1 MADTIDEIPG
11 SGDPDFDR
19 ARELLRDG
27 RIDEALDWFEIAST
41 GSPDPAVRASSCAY
55 AAGVL
60 LSLGRPWEVP
70 AWAEMLRDAGGS
82 RDLAAVLEASARLQ
96 LDEVDAAV
104 TLLDGVREP
113 ADPWFPCSATTARVI
128 RAHARYLAGDE
139 ERAFTEVMDAGASDP
154 YAPDVWD
161 AIARFCAETDF
172 DPQPLVDALPEDRVL
187 GVLTALAA
195 SYAPGVDRIASIV
208 WARNPGDARVLA
220 IVPRFAARLDSV
232 RALEWSA
239 RLRAAGMGR
248 TCPLLA
254 RAEDVNVDAADRV
267 RAAALAHASF
277 GDRRAR
283 EALERAI
290 AAVPDDELGSVV
302 DEVWVLARGLA
313 DSGVVAGAT
322 TSRRALRIAA
332 VLFAGGAH
340 DEAYAVLVHGL
351 AMEDAETLV
360 TEDVV
365 SLLPLPALTGLAEI
379 AERRGEDDVAGI
391 LEAVAVVAER

>member
-1 MADTIDEIPG
+1 VADTIDEIPG

-96 LDEVDAAV
+96 LDA
-104 TLLDGVREP
+104 P

-139 ERAFTEVMDAGASDP
+139 EQAFTEVMDAGASDP

-187 GVLTALAA
+187 GVLTSLAA

-208 WARNPGDARVLA
+208 WERNPGDARVLA

-277 GDRRAR
+277 GDKRAR

-290 AAVPDDELGSVV
+290 AAVPDDELGAAV

-332 VLFAGGAH
+332 VLYAGGAH

-391 LEAVAVVAER
+391 LEAVAVVAEH

>member
-1 MADTIDEIPG
+1 MADTIDELPG

-27 RIDEALDWFEIAST
+27 RVDEALDWFEVAST
-41 GSPDPAVRASSCAY
+41 GAADPVVRASSCAY

-82 RDLAAVLEASARLQ
+82 GDLAAVLEASARLQ
-96 LDEVDAAV
+96 LDEVDAAI
-104 TLLDGVREP
+104 TLLDGVSEP
-113 ADPWFPCSATTARVI
+113 SDPWFPCSATTARVI

-139 ERAFTEVMDAGASDP
+139 QQAFTEVMDAGASDP

-187 GVLTALAA
+187 GVLAGLAS

-208 WARNPGDARVLA
+208 WAHNPGDARVLA

-254 RAEDVNVDAADRV
+254 RAEDVNVDAAERV

-277 GDRRAR
+277 GDTRAR
-283 EALERAI
+283 EALERAV
-290 AAVPDDELGSVV
+290 AAVPDDELGAVV
-302 DEVWVLARGLA
+302 DEVWVLARGLV
-313 DSGVVAGAT
+313 DSAVVAGAT

-351 AMEDAETLV
+351 AMEDAETLE

-391 LEAVAVVAER
+391 LEAVAFVAER